1 MSDIDSDF
9 FEAKPVARRRGRGF
23 GIFVFVLLGIVV
35 VLGILAVVADLVV
48 RTVAEDQA
56 EKQISQQL
64 GDAAGPVDV
73 QIGGFS
79 MLWQLVQGTIE
90 QATISS
96 AGSSG
101 GLSFDF
107 DVRDVP
113 TDLSG
118 STGAITGTVT
128 ADAATVNGLA
138 AVQESGGAISFG
150 DGQVTYARDFTIPLV
165 NTVVPV
171 DVVATPS
178 ITSEGRVISLTPTTA
193 SLRDTSVSLDLAP
206 FIGGYAFD
214 VCAAQYL
221 PQGTTLTAVDVT
233 PSAAT
238 LDVTSPGLPISSSGI
253 GTKGSCS

>member
-9 FEAKPVARRRGRGF
+9 FEAKPVARRRGRGV
-23 GIFVFVLLGIVV
+23 GVALFVLIGIAV
-35 VLGILAVVADLVV
+35 VLAVLAVVADLVV

-64 GDAAGPVDV
+64 GEAAGPVDV

-79 MLWQLVQGTIE
+79 VLWQIVQGSID
-90 QATISS
+90 QATVSS

-101 GLSFDF
+101 GLSYDF

-113 TDLSG
+113 TDLAG
-118 STGAITGTVT
+118 STGAISGTVT

-138 AVQESGGAISFG
+138 AVQESGGAVRFG
-150 DGQVTYARDFTIPLV
+150 DGQLTYERDFTIPV
-165 NTVVPV
+165 IGTVVPV

-178 ITSEGRVISLTPTTA
+178 ITQEGRVVSLTPVSA
-193 SLRDTSVSLDLAP
+193 SLRDTSLSIDLAP
-206 FIGGYAFD
+206 IIGGYAFD

-221 PQGTTLTAVDVT
+221 PQGTTLTGVAVT

-238 LDVTSPGLPISSSGI
+238 IEVASPGLPISSSGI